1 MARNKVS
8 LGKRITLSL
17 KRRFSPK
24 DLAELAEINAVST
37 VILSIDRTDIK
48 GYVQDVVEAFISV
61 IKANLSGFHTFNVGS
76 GTGIC
81 IQNAAKQIAQTL
93 QAPLHIEKFPEPL
106 SFSQDVFI
114 SNIKRLQNK
123 TGWAPKISFQEGI
136 QFMRN
141 RYV

>member
-48 GYVQDVVEAFISV
+48 GYVQDVVEADLGNRRVRVGNPVRYGANYINPDESREAIKVELRYAEEALKERQISY
-61 IKANLSGFHTFNVGS
+61 
-76 GTGIC
+76 
-81 IQNAAKQIAQTL
+81 QIA
-93 QAPLHIEKFPEPL
+93 
-106 SFSQDVFI
+106 S
-114 SNIKRLQNK
+114 
-123 TGWAPKISFQEGI
+123 
-136 QFMRN
+136 
-141 RYV
+141 